1 MKKMVF
7 HVVALCLATML
18 AFAQEDDILK
28 DGHPDQHVVKKGD
41 TLWDISSKFLN
52 DPWLWPEIWQ
62 VNPQIA
68 NPHLI
73 YPGDVISLIYL
84 DGRPR
89 LSLARGDVKLSPSVR
104 SKPIDEA
111 IPAIQLDEINAF
123 LSRSRILEDDQLD
136 NAPYVIAGAG
146 RHVITG
152 AGDRLY
158 ARGQFPEDE
167 NIYGIYRPGQMFVD
181 PETGEVLGK
190 EAIDIGMGK
199 IVSQEKDIATLALNR
214 SNEEVRIKDRLLP
227 YVETRIKATFY
238 PSAPKEEIN
247 GVIMAVEGGVT
258 QVGSMDIVILNRGA
272 RDGIE
277 DGNILAIDK
286 VGEVVRDQ
294 VTNEAVRLPDE
305 QSGLLMV
312 FRTFNKMS
320 YGLVLN
326 SNQPLAV
333 MDKVHNP

>member
-7 HVVALCLATML
+7 NVLALCLAAML
-18 AFAQEDDILK
+18 VMAQEDDILK
-28 DGHPDQHVVKKGD
+28 NGHPDQHVVRKGD

-73 YPGDVISLIYL
+73 YPGDLISLIYL

-89 LSLARGDVKLSPSVR
+89 LTLARGDVKLSPAVR

-111 IPAIQLDEINAF
+111 IPAIQLDKINAF

-146 RHVITG
+146 RRVITG

-158 ARGQFPEDE
+158 ARGQFPADE
-167 NIYGIYRPGQMFVD
+167 YIYGIYRPGQIFID
-181 PETGEVLGK
+181 PQTGEVLGK

-199 IVSQEKDIATLALNR
+199 VVGHEEDIATLALNR
-214 SNEEVRIKDRLLP
+214 SNEEVRVKDRLLP
-227 YVETRIKATFY
+227 YVETKIKATFY
-238 PSAPKEEIN
+238 PSAPKQDVN

-258 QVGSMDIVILNRGA
+258 QVGSMDIVVLNRGT
-272 RDGIE
+272 RDGLE

-305 QSGLLMV
+305 ESGLLMIFRV
-312 FRTFNKMS
+312 FDKMS
-320 YGLVLN
+320 YGLVLS

-333 MDKVHNP
+333 MDKVRKP